1 MAGAVV
7 REHGTRSIEVILLRR
22 RVGFPW
28 PLLPKAGQ
36 GALNGSSVSEQDQ
49 L

>member
-1 MAGAVV
+1 VAGAVV
-7 REHGTRSIEVILLRR
+7 REHGTRGTWGILPRR
-22 RVGFPW
+22 RVGFSW

-36 GALNGSSVSEQDQ
+36 GALNGSSVSGQDQ